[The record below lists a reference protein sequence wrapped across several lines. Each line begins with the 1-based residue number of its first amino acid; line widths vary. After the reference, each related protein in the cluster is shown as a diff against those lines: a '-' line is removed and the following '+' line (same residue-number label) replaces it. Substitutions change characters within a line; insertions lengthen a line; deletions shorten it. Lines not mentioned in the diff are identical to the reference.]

1 MNVPEPIDYVLLRE
15 AAHAGF
21 HATPT
26 TILALLD
33 VIEAQHDLIVG
44 LLDDPEPDRP
54 QLALA
59 PEPEPD
65 PPPWDQLPL
74 PLEDT

>member
-1 MNVPEPIDYVLLRE
+1 MNFPEPIDYVLLRQ
-15 AAHAGF
+15 AAQAGF
-21 HATPT
+21 HATPP

-33 VIEAQHDLIVG
+33 TIEAQHELIVG
-44 LLDDPEPDRP
+44 LLADAEPDRP

-59 PEPEPD
+59 PEPEPE
-65 PPPWDQLPL
+65 PPWDQLPL